1 MPHPSSFTGIAPSGE
16 LHRLP
21 FPLHPCCN
29 GRRRL
34 AGLKTAENG
43 AGFFGA
49 LLKGKELHVLKPLN
63 FERFRVSF
71 PENVPLF
78 SFIVTDEG
86 VETNFGVWSL
96 AWKLKILGRLSLF
109 RFFVTGVDRL
119 Q

>member
-29 GRRRL
+29 GRRRV

-63 FERFRVSF
+63 LS
-71 PENVPLF
+71 
-78 SFIVTDEG
+78 D
-86 VETNFGVWSL
+86 FGL
-96 AWKLKILGRLSLF
+96 LP
-109 RFFVTGVDRL
+109 
-119 Q
+119 